1 MQRPFQG
8 THCKAQ
14 AIDSELPG
22 HDLLRLNL
30 AEPYREILVRRKRAH
45 HRHSALPI
53 VTADAPAEVSAWPG
67 QVSLVWQDVGPLD
80 AYGDT
85 PEKVLTSWIN
95 QFDFRTEDKAAGL
108 PGLRMP
114 QITALHA
121 IAAHF
126 AIGDV
131 FEAATVVLPTGTGKT
146 ETMLATQVYRRLPKT
161 LVLVPSDALRTQIAD
176 KFVTLGVLAKVGTVP
191 QELLRPRVAIISS
204 GIRDVAEAKE
214 ILANANVIVALPNV
228 LQASHEDAVGVLVE
242 ACTDLMVD
250 EAHHV
255 PASTW
260 SAVRER
266 FTKKR
271 ILQFTATPFR
281 RDAQR
286 IDGKIIFNFK
296 LGDAQAAD
304 YYRPINLVTV
314 EEYGGDDARDRAIA
328 TKAVATLRADRE
340 ERKFD
345 HLLMARTRSK
355 DRAEEVYALYRALA
369 PELKP
374 VKIVSGSGRKGAN
387 RKALDQLLDRGPN
400 GARIVVCVD
409 MLGEGFDLPNLKI
422 AALHDNHKSLAI
434 TLQFIGRITRA
445 GDKDKIGEATAIA
458 NIADPDA
465 EARLAD
471 LYAEGADWDKLIR
484 RMSEERIDRELRLQE
499 IVFGLKERGDLHA
512 HLSLWNLRPPYSAQ
526 FFRTTCKSWSPLE
539 FRSVLP
545 PNAESWYAFNEK
557 ENILIAVVCRSVGVK
572 WGNYQNVLDTI
583 YDLIVLRWNKEAG
596 ALYLYASDYDGLRSE
611 KMAHAVTDE
620 NTQHVSGN
628 PIFNILNNVELP
640 LVKQLGSS
648 RVGAISFTSYFGP
661 NVTEGLASIEKAES
675 ELNNIACL
683 GYENGERVLWGC
695 TQRRGKVWQQK
706 AGSIAEWLRWTMATW
721 SKVIT
726 EGEVESNITRD
737 FLRPVRL
744 RGPHPSHPI
753 AVQWGEQAQMRF
765 SDKQFVNFGPTEV
778 PLFMVDL
785 EVGAVDAEGFTIRIV
800 TDTAASEYRLA
811 IAETLTGGYQ
821 HKRTLGPAV
830 RFRKG
835 QDAAILLEEYLQ
847 KDPFIVRYADGT
859 YSYNC
864 YHIPAN
870 LQAGLFDRQRLETWE
885 WTGIPLNKES
895 MHHAR
900 DRQTIQYRA
909 FEQLRDS
916 YELVFNDDGCGEAA
930 DLICLREIDDA
941 TIHLCLVHCKGAHE
955 GRISRDIRNLYT
967 VCGQAQKS
975 IAVKHAGIPRLYQD
989 LRRRQELW
997 VRDGASRFLK
1007 GDMKALAYFKE
1018 KSRRTKLDFEVI
1030 LVQPGV
1036 STKTVTD
1043 DSLRLLATTE
1053 LYLTKTTQ
1061 ATLRVIVSP

>member
-1 MQRPFQG
+1 
-8 THCKAQ
+8 
-14 AIDSELPG
+14 
-22 HDLLRLNL
+22 
-30 AEPYREILVRRKRAH
+30 
-45 HRHSALPI
+45 
-53 VTADAPAEVSAWPG
+53 
-67 QVSLVWQDVGPLD
+67 
-80 AYGDT
+80 
-85 PEKVLTSWIN
+85 
-95 QFDFRTEDKAAGL
+95 
-108 PGLRMP
+108 
-114 QITALHA
+114 LH
-121 IAAHF
+121 
-126 AIGDV
+126 
-131 FEAATVVLPTGTGKT
+131 
-146 ETMLATQVYRRLPKT
+146 
-161 LVLVPSDALRTQIAD
+161 
-176 KFVTLGVLAKVGTVP
+176 
-191 QELLRPRVAIISS
+191 
-204 GIRDVAEAKE
+204 
-214 ILANANVIVALPNV
+214 
-228 LQASHEDAVGVLVE
+228 
-242 ACTDLMVD
+242 
-250 EAHHV
+250 
-255 PASTW
+255 
-260 SAVRER
+260 
-266 FTKKR
+266 
-271 ILQFTATPFR
+271 
-281 RDAQR
+281 
-286 IDGKIIFNFK
+286 
-296 LGDAQAAD
+296 
-304 YYRPINLVTV
+304 
-314 EEYGGDDARDRAIA
+314 
-328 TKAVATLRADRE
+328 
-340 ERKFD
+340 
-345 HLLMARTRSK
+345 
-355 DRAEEVYALYRALA
+355 
-369 PELKP
+369 
-374 VKIVSGSGRKGAN
+374 
-387 RKALDQLLDRGPN
+387 
-400 GARIVVCVD
+400 
-409 MLGEGFDLPNLKI
+409 
-422 AALHDNHKSLAI
+422 
-434 TLQFIGRITRA
+434 
-445 GDKDKIGEATAIA
+445 
-458 NIADPDA
+458 
-465 EARLAD
+465 
-471 LYAEGADWDKLIR
+471 
-484 RMSEERIDRELRLQE
+484 
-499 IVFGLKERGDLHA
+499 LHA

-545 PNAESWYAFNEK
+545 PNAENWYAFNEK

-611 KMAHAVTDE
+611 KMAHAITDE

-706 AGSIAEWLRWTMATW
+706 AGSIAEWLRWTAATW
-721 SKVIT
+721 AKVIT
-726 EGEVESNITRD
+726 EGEIGSNITRD

-744 RGPHPSHPI
+744 RAPRPSHPI

-765 SDKQFVNFGPTEV
+765 SDKQFVSFGPTEV

-785 EVGAVDAEGFTIRIV
+785 EVGTVDAEGFTIRIV
-800 TDTAASEYRLA
+800 TDTAVSEYRLA

-895 MHHAR
+895 MHQAR
-900 DRQTIQYRA
+900 DPQTIQYRA

-941 TIHLCLVHCKGAHE
+941 TIRLCLVHCKGAHE

-975 IAVKHAGIPRLYQD
+975 IAVRHAGIPRLYQD